1 MPLSLKISSRATGRS
16 RFVAERTF
24 EEERVTIGRATNCI
38 LALDDPDKCLS
49 RVHAEIACMAQGYRL
64 KVMSGTSPVIV
75 NGVDHAQGSEVMVR
89 AGDLLSMDV
98 YDIEVV
104 EALVGKSG
112 AAASASPTPR
122 QAPGAQPRR
131 EAAAIQVQVQSPAPS
146 GSKKWLVIGGVL
158 AVAAVALVFAWPMV
172 KGMLPGGNE

>member
-38 LALDDPDKCLS
+38 LALDDPDKYLS
-49 RVHAEIACMAQGYRL
+49 RVHAEIACMAQGYLL

-89 AGDLLSMDV
+89 ASPCLCLAHG
-98 YDIEVV
+98 EGHAAGRQRV
-104 EALVGKSG
+104 EKGGTV
-112 AAASASPTPR
+112 
-122 QAPGAQPRR
+122 RR
-131 EAAAIQVQVQSPAPS
+131 S
-146 GSKKWLVIGGVL
+146 
-158 AVAAVALVFAWPMV
+158 
-172 KGMLPGGNE
+172 

>member
-1 MPLSLKISSRATGRS
+1 
-16 RFVAERTF
+16 
-24 EEERVTIGRATNCI
+24 
-38 LALDDPDKCLS
+38 
-49 RVHAEIACMAQGYRL
+49 
-64 KVMSGTSPVIV
+64 
-75 NGVDHAQGSEVMVR
+75 
-89 AGDLLSMDV
+89 MDV

-104 EALVGKSG
+104 EASAGKSG
-112 AAASASPTPR
+112 AAASASPTAR

-158 AVAAVALVFAWPMV
+158 AVAAAALAFAWPMV

>member
-38 LALDDPDKCLS
+38 LALDDPDKCLL
-49 RVHAEIACMAQGYRL
+49 RVHAEIACMAQGYLL
-64 KVMSGTSPVIV
+64 KAMSGTSPVIV

-104 EALVGKSG
+104 EASAGKSG

-158 AVAAVALVFAWPMV
+158 AVAAAALAFAWPMV